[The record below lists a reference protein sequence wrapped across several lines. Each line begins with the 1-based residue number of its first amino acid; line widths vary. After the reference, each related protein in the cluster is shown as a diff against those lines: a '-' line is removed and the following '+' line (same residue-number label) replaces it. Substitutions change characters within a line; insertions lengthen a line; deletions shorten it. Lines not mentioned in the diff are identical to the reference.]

1 MDTPKSAKQR
11 LIEWIE
17 ILASFSTVLGL
28 IGLYFVYRQLVANEE
43 QMKLNTFSQ
52 VYSEMV
58 EIDKFFVEHPDAR
71 LYIYANLRPAD
82 VYPNATPEQAMLAT
96 SVEAA
101 AGELMLDFFSHVT
114 LVSPNLGD
122 PAQSWLAY
130 IKDVY
135 KCSPIVRERYQRKL
149 AWYKEEAAAP
159 IIDEAEAELK
169 QGSVLCDAIQPPA
182 QP

>member
-1 MDTPKSAKQR
+1 MSKNTDKHF

-17 ILASFSTVLGL
+17 ILASFSTVLGI
-28 IGLYFVYRQLVANEE
+28 IGLYFVYRQLVSNEE

-71 LYIYANLRPAD
+71 LYIYANLRPSD
-82 VYPNATPEQAMLAT
+82 VYPNADAESAMMAA

-114 LVSPNLGD
+114 LVLPYLGN

-149 AWYKEEAAAP
+149 QWYKEEAAAP
-159 IIDEAEAELK
+159 IIDEAEAEMK
-169 QGSVLCDAIQPPA
+169 VGRVLCDEIKLPA